1 MQDIVKIHYELEKM
15 GHHLDSSNRIVH
27 RITVVLR
34 IQYHKKIK
42 LNTGSMLNMIFTWYN

>member
-27 RITVVLR
+27 RITVVWR
-34 IQYHKKIK
+34 IQSNTIKK
-42 LNTGSMLNMIFTWYN
+42 LN